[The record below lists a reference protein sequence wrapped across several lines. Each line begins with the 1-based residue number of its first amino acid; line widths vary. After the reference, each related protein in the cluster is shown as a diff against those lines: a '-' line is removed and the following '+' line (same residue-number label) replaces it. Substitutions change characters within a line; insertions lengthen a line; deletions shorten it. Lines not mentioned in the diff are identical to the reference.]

1 MQEPINKQLLS
12 SEEHFPSNWAK
23 EVVHSTMNS
32 PKRLARIEFERQPP
46 STVRKSNFFS
56 FVVALYDTQDNLV
69 TVETAR
75 FTDFLKQVD
84 QKSFNGLRYQ
94 LGLSFNTG
102 FRCEQFLDVHLVD
115 SISKEIILYEGQDKN
130 PELRRVLLTH
140 EVMCS
145 RCNENK
151 SCGNKNET
159 PSDPV
164 IDRCTIG
171 KLTFFM
177 KCNQNCQK
185 AAGNPKQQR
194 RFLIMFS
201 TDVYGSTSM
210 GYSNSIFIHNNSK
223 HSRTRKVKSPPADD
237 ILVKLEVIPIIRAIC
252 PSEGWTSGGTNVLVI
267 GEHFFDGLQVVFGSV
282 IVWSEV
288 ITPQVISVQAPPKV
302 TPGTVDVTLSFR
314 NTQFCKRA
322 PAKFVYTAL
331 NEPTIDNGFQR
342 LQKIVPKHLGDPD
355 RLPKSPSFLSSAS
368 CSNTTD
374 ENRII
379 VNGTSGPLPS
389 VSTLTTSRNSTGS
402 HLETDNQQ
410 LSPMLSRGPGNS
422 FCAGYSNFQVSPGT
436 VPSNF
441 GIPASP
447 SMMTGAT
454 VVPQSPVHIA
464 TPSSG
469 NSSYGAP
476 AVFTFSAPGVMPM
489 LRQKSAFNAVTRTQN
504 MEQINCVSANLPPQ
518 SLPTMVTT
526 GGFAA
531 PFTIPT
537 TSLYPQFL
545 HSTSQS

>member
-1 MQEPINKQLLS
+1 MSI
-12 SEEHFPSNWAK
+12 FG
-23 EVVHSTMNS
+23 TD
-32 PKRLARIEFERQPP
+32 RQK
-46 STVRKSNFFS
+46 KSVF
-56 FVVALYDTQDNLV
+56 
-69 TVETAR
+69 
-75 FTDFLKQVD
+75 
-84 QKSFNGLRYQ
+84 
-94 LGLSFNTG
+94 
-102 FRCEQFLDVHLVD
+102 
-115 SISKEIILYEGQDKN
+115 
-130 PELRRVLLTH
+130 
-140 EVMCS
+140 
-145 RCNENK
+145 
-151 SCGNKNET
+151 
-159 PSDPV
+159 
-164 IDRCTIG
+164 
-171 KLTFFM
+171 
-177 KCNQNCQK
+177 
-185 AAGNPKQQR
+185 R
-194 RFLIMFS
+194 RFEEYS
-201 TDVYGSTSM
+201 TLADLGYMDGGMGGYIST
-210 GYSNSIFIHNNSK
+210 
-223 HSRTRKVKSPPADD
+223 A
-237 ILVKLEVIPIIRAIC
+237 VIPIIRAIC

-355 RLPKSPSFLSSAS
+355 SLPKELILKRAADTLETCYRYSRPRPSYPNSKTSGVYTALYKSPLNDNVPPYNNISAGFFINPTSSQNGCTYVSNQVPTHLQSPSFLSSAS

-454 VVPQSPVHIA
+454 GWLLNV
-464 TPSSG
+464 
-469 NSSYGAP
+469 
-476 AVFTFSAPGVMPM
+476 
-489 LRQKSAFNAVTRTQN
+489 
-504 MEQINCVSANLPPQ
+504 
-518 SLPTMVTT
+518 
-526 GGFAA
+526 
-531 PFTIPT
+531 
-537 TSLYPQFL
+537 
-545 HSTSQS
+545 